1 MIRKILYRIFP
12 HPQLTMFLLVIWL
25 LLVNNVTVGNVILGL
40 VFGVLIPGITQPFW
54 PNRPVI
60 TRPLKAASYI
70 LIVLW
75 DITHPGARDAVPP
88 IDGGR
93 NVDHVCLACGPFAHD
108 ALRDHLQRHGVAI
121 TREARHGGARGM
133 GASFYVSDPDGNRIE
148 IKGPP
153 EHPDLPAAHG

>member
-1 MIRKILYRIFP
+1 MTSSNPIQP
-12 HPQLTMFLLVIWL
+12 VGVDHVVFLVRDMAASLA
-25 LLVNNVTVGNVILGL
+25 
-40 VFGVLIPGITQPFW
+40 FYEGVLNCRPGF
-54 PNRPVI
+54 
-60 TRPLKAASYI
+60 SYPALGMEQVWFGSD